1 MAVNSAVNPDATALG
16 VAGGVSIRAQTYV
29 LFTAALIL
37 LITNGLT
44 FGAMTAFD
52 SSILDELG
60 VTVAELKLR
69 ETFLYAVSAMLA
81 PFAGYLV
88 DRFGTKPLLLFGA
101 AFLSVCFASYSAID
115 SLGDI
120 YLIHVGMGV
129 ALKGAG
135 MMMCVILVSRWFGP
149 WRGRALGFMVA
160 GSSIGNALLPQLNTA
175 LLGEFGW
182 RSSFLI
188 IALMPLALMPLIAL
202 LPKRSPYA
210 REGGVSDETRRLT
223 AMPASSASY
232 GAAIRSSQFWL
243 LGTIAFATF
252 FSLMGSTTNFILHM
266 QKDLGMPLE
275 RADDSLFILFIV
287 AIITKL
293 GGGYLADRVGP
304 KPVLVSCLLVM
315 LAGAFTLTQMT
326 ATTVWLG
333 ITLFGLGWG
342 ALYTVI
348 QLLPSRMFGLT
359 ALGKIMGTLVIF
371 ETTAGALG
379 PFGVG
384 LGYTMSG
391 SYRVSFILIVG
402 LLTVALAC
410 SLLIKVPK
418 NAA

>member
-1 MAVNSAVNPDATALG
+1 VNSAVNSDAAALA
-16 VAGGVSIRAQTYV
+16 VAGGVSIRAQAYV
-29 LFTAALIL
+29 LFAAALIL

-60 VTVAELKLR
+60 ITVAELKLR

-101 AFLSVCFASYSAID
+101 AILAACFASYSGID

-188 IALMPLALMPLIAL
+188 IAFMPLALIPLIAL
-202 LPKRSPYA
+202 LPKRSPYGS
-210 REGGVSDETRRLT
+210 EEDISDEPRRLT
-223 AMPASSASY
+223 AAPAGSASY

-266 QKDLGMPLE
+266 QKDLDMPLE

-287 AIITKL
+287 AIFTKL
-293 GGGYLADRVGP
+293 GGGYLADRIGP
-304 KPVLVSCLLVM
+304 KPVLVGCLLVM
-315 LAGAFTLTQMT
+315 LAGAATLTQMSV
-326 ATTVWLG
+326 TTVWLG

-342 ALYTVI
+342 ALYTMI

-384 LGYTMSG
+384 LGYTLSG
-391 SYRVSFILIVG
+391 NYRISFIVIVC
-402 LLTVALAC
+402 LLTIALAC